1 MAQFLEQ
8 LGDGPLLLDLPVGV
22 RTCPR
27 DPGLGARGQDHGQR
41 KQLADSTMQNLSFSL
56 SGAPTACKD
65 PNRSGWPAG

>member
-27 DPGLGARGQDHGQR
+27 DPGLGCQGTGSRAAQQVEAG
-41 KQLADSTMQNLSFSL
+41 LAVY
-56 SGAPTACKD
+56 
-65 PNRSGWPAG
+65 